1 MTPLVGILFLFIIAY
16 LGSYIHEKYRNSSGW
31 LKFVLYSGSLNLI
44 VGYLIGPNAFGLLSG
59 EIISNLYVL
68 VGLVL
73 GWAGFLIGLQ
83 VNRAQL
89 KRFQTRYYLFSGL
102 NFILVFVGMS
112 LLIRIFLYVSDLSLS
127 PSLIFLLA
135 VLGSVSSP
143 ILVGLL
149 RQQLSLRG
157 AGIHLLQFSV
167 ALDNIFSV
175 IFFGLL
181 LLLVQQETYEHVL
194 FVWLIPGSLLFSVI
208 MSWLFIKIS
217 RMTDS
222 VHQFLL
228 ILIGFLLILVGVA
241 LSLNVSVLLIAFVF
255 GVALTN
261 MPVETKKL
269 YQGIAQA
276 EKPLYYLM
284 MVFIGASIHHIS
296 IDLFFVALAFMV
308 VRIILKFFAGNIARR
323 AFSFNRQIN
332 SGIGLPQIGMGG
344 IALAMVL
351 DFHLSVSNIL
361 SDSVMF
367 IVSVMAIGN
376 AILSTA
382 VTKKNISG

>member
-16 LGSYIHEKYRNSSGW
+16 VGSFIHDKYHDSSGW

-44 VGYLIGPNAFGLLSG
+44 AGYLIGPNVFGLLSG
-59 EIISNLYVL
+59 EIIGNLYVL

-83 VNRAQL
+83 VNKAQL
-89 KRFQTRYYLFSGL
+89 RRFQKRYYLFSSL
-102 NFILVFVGMS
+102 NFIIVFVGMS
-112 LLIRIFLYVSDLSLS
+112 LLIRLFLYVSGLSLS
-127 PSLIFLLA
+127 HSLVYLLA

-143 ILVGLL
+143 ILIGLL
-149 RQQLSLRG
+149 RQHLSLRG
-157 AGIHLLQFSV
+157 ASVHLLQFSV
-167 ALDNIFSV
+167 ALDNVFGV
-175 IFFGLL
+175 LFFGLL
-181 LLLVQQETYEHVL
+181 LLLVQQETYEHRL
-194 FVWLIPGSLLFSVI
+194 FVWLIPGSLLFSVG

-217 RMTDS
+217 RTADS
-222 VHQFLL
+222 THQFLL

-241 LSLNVSVLLIAFVF
+241 LSLNFSVLLISFVF

-261 MPVETKKL
+261 MAVETKKL
-269 YQGIAQA
+269 YQGIARA

-284 MVFIGASIHHIS
+284 MVFIGASIHRIS
-296 IDLFFVALAFMV
+296 FDLLFTAMAFMV
-308 VRIILKFFAGNIARR
+308 ARIILKFLAGNSARK
-323 AFSFNRQIN
+323 AFSFKKQIN

-344 IALAMVL
+344 IAPMVL
-351 DFHLSVSNIL
+351 DFHLSLSNIL
-361 SDSVMF
+361 SESLMF

-382 VTKKNISG
+382 VTKNNITG